1 MKAIV
6 MVPEAAL
13 EEASLEP
20 PAKTGAAMKAAIT
33 KAKSK
38 TFFIDFSLLVSF

>member
-6 MVPEAAL
+6 IVPEAAL
-13 EEASLEP
+13 EASLEP